1 MADDRDD
8 SSKTEEP
15 TAKRL
20 EEARRKGQVALS
32 REVNNW
38 FVLLA
43 ATLALVALAP
53 SMAADARGLLVAF
66 LESPHALVMDAGG
79 LREALLRAFWTGTRA
94 AAPLLAAIAVAGIA
108 AGLAQAGWLWAPE
121 AVRPKFEKISPLQ
134 GFRRLFSPAALLE
147 FAKGIVKLALV
158 GWVAW
163 WVMAPEF
170 DSL

>member
-53 SMAADARGLLVAF
+53 TMAADARGLLVAF
-66 LESPHALVMDAGG
+66 LESL
-79 LREALLRAFWTGTRA
+79 T
-94 AAPLLAAIAVAGIA
+94 APATKKAVSGM
-108 AGLAQAGWLWAPE
+108 
-121 AVRPKFEKISPLQ
+121 R
-134 GFRRLFSPAALLE
+134 
-147 FAKGIVKLALV
+147 
-158 GWVAW
+158 
-163 WVMAPEF
+163 
-170 DSL
+170 